1 MAGTG
6 HGYTCHGLSVRLT
19 RLFTT
24 LTMFA
29 PGEEMLHSIYTVTV
43 QRWLEEFPTKVV
55 HHHAEFARV
64 RLRQNSAASA
74 PCCIYSHFQEL
85 ITFQMFAS
93 AQSHLKSHAQS
104 PYILA
109 KKKLNH

>member
-1 MAGTG
+1 MITLTRMCVVAGTG
-6 HGYTCHGLSVRLT
+6 HGYTCHSLSVRLT

-64 RLRQNSAASA
+64 RPRQSSAASA
-74 PCCIYSHFQEL
+74 SRSI
-85 ITFQMFAS
+85 
-93 AQSHLKSHAQS
+93 
-104 PYILA
+104 
-109 KKKLNH
+109 